1 MSLLS
6 KYFSINPEAV
16 ASNYREWIR
25 LLHGLLLVVGT
36 LSPLLSFFHLSTPE
50 QIPMI
55 FVFTL
60 ILMPISYLISKIL
73 LNLYFGIIYVF
84 LNLADDSRKTAKE
97 LQHIRIKRF
106 PSE

>member
-1 MSLLS
+1 
-6 KYFSINPEAV
+6 
-16 ASNYREWIR
+16 
-25 LLHGLLLVVGT
+25 
-36 LSPLLSFFHLSTPE
+36 
-50 QIPMI
+50 MI

-60 ILMPISYLISKIL
+60 ILVPISYLINKIL

-97 LQHIRIKRF
+97 LQYIRIKRF